1 MIDKVTVL
9 RLNNIHLEIY
19 FPNGLLEFT
28 SDSKIE
34 ELDLCKSRLSVLPPS
49 IGKLQCLRKL
59 YLDYNELTTLPFSIS
74 HCTKLDYLSLTFN
87 KICYFPGILLSMSS
101 LKDMRRHSNPTD
113 YSISLLASARLSG
126 YIRQVN
132 INDGQSKHKDEVP
145 SLKNLAIQKG
155 LSANIT
161 QPYWRNKKIPYML
174 IRQLDDAQ
182 HCHQIC
188 EYCHCSVHKDSH
200 NGIYLQ
206 WLCEEFLGLKTLPF
220 QSFACMQACAEAL
233 VADIVPCQQH
243 IMQGTNT
250 RDKHLVHLNISRP
263 TKLSSRTPSCVLQ

>member
-1 MIDKVTVL
+1 M
-9 RLNNIHLEIY
+9 
-19 FPNGLLEFT
+19 
-28 SDSKIE
+28 
-34 ELDLCKSRLSVLPPS
+34 
-49 IGKLQCLRKL
+49 
-59 YLDYNELTTLPFSIS
+59 TTLPFSIS

-87 KICYFPGILLSMSS
+87 KICYFPGVLLSMSS

-145 SLKNLAIQKG
+145 SLKNLAIQKA

-200 NGIYLQ
+200 NG
-206 WLCEEFLGLKTLPF
+206 
-220 QSFACMQACAEAL
+220 
-233 VADIVPCQQH
+233 
-243 IMQGTNT
+243 N
-250 RDKHLVHLNISRP
+250 
-263 TKLSSRTPSCVLQ
+263 